1 MSNSLFKFLKAPT
14 PPVPPAAAAPAANAP
29 ASPPA
34 GESAADDP
42 LEGLR
47 QLWQTPATPSGN
59 PGAPAPLFAVDQGK
73 LAEAVKGTN
82 FAAGIPKETLEK
94 ALAGDATALAAAI
107 NAASQNAFHAAV
119 LAVPGMVEPA
129 VKTATQAV
137 RAEVPSLFRNLQLQN
152 TRSENSVLNDPAIS
166 PVVEALKS
174 QAAAHNPTATPQEIM
189 ALVEQQMGAFGA
201 ALAPQPAPGTA
212 GSNVPAQEDYSWLNS

>member
-1 MSNSLFKFLKAPT
+1 MALFKFLPGAKPAT
-14 PPVPPAAAAPAANAP
+14 PPATPPNNQQQQT
-29 ASPPA
+29 PPP
-34 GESAADDP
+34 GEQQPADDP

-47 QLWQTPATPSGN
+47 QLWQTPTKEGEKPA
-59 PGAPAPLFAVDQGK
+59 APAQLFAVDQQK
-73 LAEAVKGTN
+73 LATAVKGTN
-82 FAAGIPKETLEK
+82 FAASVSAETIQK
-94 ALAGDATALAAAI
+94 ALNGDAAAFADALNSVA
-107 NAASQNAFHAAV
+107 QNSFHAAV

-129 VKTATQAV
+129 VKTATQQV
-137 RAEVPSLFRNLQLQN
+137 RAEVPGLFRNLQLQN

-201 ALAPQPAPGTA
+201 ALAPAPAPGKA
-212 GSNVPAQEDYSWLNS
+212 GSGAAPQEDFSFLLS